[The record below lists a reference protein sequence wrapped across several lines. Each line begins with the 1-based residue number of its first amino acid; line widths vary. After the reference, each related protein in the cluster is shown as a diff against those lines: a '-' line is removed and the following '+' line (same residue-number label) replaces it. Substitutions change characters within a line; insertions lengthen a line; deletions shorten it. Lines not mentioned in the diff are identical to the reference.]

1 MALSCFII
9 TLILNGFTV
18 KFDMNESSS
27 IHVVIS
33 KDDITMQHIVEI
45 PGIASGNDVSNM
57 LYETLTKAYADYN
70 TVINKCDCRKE

>member
-27 IHVVIS
+27 INVVIS
-33 KDDITMQHIVEI
+33 KDGITMQHIVEM
-45 PGIASGNDVSNM
+45 PDVTSGNDVSNM

-70 TVINKCDCRKE
+70 MVINKCDCRKE